1 MAQSRLEK
9 IGTIFS
15 RLQGLRKSG
24 AIKAEQVCLKIVT
37 WVVFISKLQVPI
49 WAEVYEAFPPR
60 YEPRWDAKDPVVPVR
75 KILYREDSVRAQCS
89 KVVPPIPSHAHLTFG
104 QKHPGNKFHLL
115 SSRCLVTTRGLTCFL
130 TQNWAVS
137 AL

>member
-24 AIKAEQVCLKIVT
+24 AIKAEQVYLKIVT

-75 KILYREDSVRAQCS
+75 KILYREDSVRAQYS
-89 KVVPPIPSHAHLTFG
+89 KVVPSMLFMQYVVVCTLNILAIISWEVDFI
-104 QKHPGNKFHLL
+104 
-115 SSRCLVTTRGLTCFL
+115 SCLQGVWR
-130 TQNWAVS
+130 
-137 AL
+137 